1 MASGTHRRFEMPAA
15 MVVVE
20 KSKAAFLTPDANA
33 DVAAGDRVTGS
44 SGSGGYAPKMSM
56 TIETRRVEGPA
67 AKKLTQV
74 KAAQVRKAT

>member
-15 MVVVE
+15 IVVAE
-20 KSKAAFLTPDANA
+20 KSKAALLTPDAKA
-33 DVAAGDRVTGS
+33 DVAAGDRVAGS
-44 SGSGGYAPKMSM
+44 LGSGGYAPKMSL

-74 KAAQVRKAT
+74 KAVQVRKAT